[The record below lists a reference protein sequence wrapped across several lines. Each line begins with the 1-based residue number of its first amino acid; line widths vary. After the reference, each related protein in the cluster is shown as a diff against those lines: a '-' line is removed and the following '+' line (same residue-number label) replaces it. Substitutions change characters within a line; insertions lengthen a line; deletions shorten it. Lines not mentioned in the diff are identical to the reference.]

1 MSASITSNST
11 TITIDGAHKDFVGD
25 SGSTTTVIKRKS
37 GDAISNQQGRFLLW
51 KATVGDT
58 KTWEIRYIESA
69 TSTEITVGDGGF
81 KSAPPEDAVFAI
93 STNLEDIK
101 SAVPTACTSSGLNYS
116 FNGRQ
121 WDIKNGA
128 FLADVDRSLEM
139 SASGATGESYPTRY
153 ALGENC
159 AIQFG
164 RLLGGEANGSF
175 ETTQGC
181 RIRFKNEA
189 RSISLFDYYYQ
200 SSEPTY
206 PVVNFYGCLIESEG
220 DEMFMRAGGPL
231 RMIGCIVDGT
241 MGGRWLSEATE
252 LVQSRFSGNRN
263 GYIAWSLG
271 NTFTRPIESCTFYD
285 NVFACKAFIEYSGEF
300 RNTTFTDSNT
310 DIIHSDGVR
319 GSASTFKFID
329 STTFGADKIPHPK
342 GNIEQLK
349 SINYNVTDADGTG
362 LSDVL
367 VAVYDKDG
375 TLQTGGVQTSASGVV
390 GQILAK
396 FFIRPHHNT
405 TPHQV
410 QDKTPF
416 DIRIRKYGYTY
427 LGFSSAVSE
436 PIKQEVRLVVNP
448 DLVSNETQ
456 AQAIA
461 GINLD
466 FALSTLTISG
476 SVTPQ
481 DLYDFYQYQLA
492 QSANMQYAEEFT
504 KTGNHFDLGNWN
516 LIVDGVTYNGDFT
529 TGGTI
534 TLSNNG
540 VVVGTS
546 IDQNGTTVLLP
557 WSVDNV
563 EATATLQ
570 LYNVT
575 KSLEIENITVG
586 GSAGS
591 KVTASGYYD
600 ETEVSVGDNIRLR
613 ITYQA
618 GVNAFLPFE
627 TFGLATSVGI
637 TFRANQLADTIYNDN
652 AINAD
657 NLTTLTAD
665 YPNVQI
671 DISDGDNIADARE
684 LYAFYV
690 KQTTTS
696 TGIENWFGAIDA
708 IDHVNYRV
716 NTNRAD
722 IKLQNTGSSPLV
734 ISGARIF
741 RDNGTSILHADAGD
755 QPITQ
760 DNGELIQYIKG
771 QVNDSLSNQ
780 LPSAVTN
787 AINTNATITGIDK
800 NSKLIPALL

>member
-1 MSASITSNST
+1 
-11 TITIDGAHKDFVGD
+11 
-25 SGSTTTVIKRKS
+25 
-37 GDAISNQQGRFLLW
+37 
-51 KATVGDT
+51 
-58 KTWEIRYIESA
+58 
-69 TSTEITVGDGGF
+69 
-81 KSAPPEDAVFAI
+81 
-93 STNLEDIK
+93 
-101 SAVPTACTSSGLNYS
+101 
-116 FNGRQ
+116 
-121 WDIKNGA
+121 
-128 FLADVDRSLEM
+128 
-139 SASGATGESYPTRY
+139 
-153 ALGENC
+153 
-159 AIQFG
+159 
-164 RLLGGEANGSF
+164 
-175 ETTQGC
+175 
-181 RIRFKNEA
+181 
-189 RSISLFDYYYQ
+189 
-200 SSEPTY
+200 
-206 PVVNFYGCLIESEG
+206 
-220 DEMFMRAGGPL
+220 MFIRAGGPL
-231 RMIGCIVDGT
+231 RLIGTISDGN
-241 MGGRWLSEATE
+241 MGGRFYHEASE
-252 LVQSRFSGNRN
+252 LVDVRFSGNKDIGN
-263 GYIAWSLG
+263 PWSSATTLD
-271 NTFTRPIESCTFYD
+271 RPITNAFFYEND
-285 NVFACKAFIEYSGEF
+285 FAIKAFS
-300 RNTTFTDSNT
+300 NNNATFVNCRFSDSNGT
-310 DIIHSDGVR
+310 IVS
-319 GSASTFKFID
+319 SASAKLNLNFKFID
-329 STTFGADKIPHPK
+329 CTTFSESKISDPN
-342 GNIEQLK
+342 GNYKQGK
-349 SINYNVTDADGTG
+349 SINYEITDSNGVG

-367 VAVYDKDG
+367 VAVYD
-375 TLQTGGVQTSASGVV
+375 TNSLLQTGIQTSSSGSVSEIEAIFFDKLH
-390 GQILAK
+390 GQSA
-396 FFIRPHHNT
+396 T
-405 TPHQV
+405 TLS
-410 QDKTPF
+410 PF
-416 DIRIRKYGYTY
+416 VIRIRKYGYTY
-427 LGFSSAVSE
+427 LGFSSAVSDS
-436 PIKQEVRLVVNP
+436 IKQEVRLVVNP

-466 FALSTLTISG
+466 FATSTLTISG
-476 SVTPQ
+476 SVTSQ
-481 DLYDFYQYQLA
+481 DLYDYYQYQLA

-534 TLSNNG
+534 TLSNGG

-575 KSLEIENITVG
+575 QSLEIENITVG

-613 ITYQA
+613 ITCQA

-671 DISDGDNIADARE
+671 DINDGDNIADARE

-708 IDHVNYRV
+708 IDHMNYRV
-716 NTNRAD
+716 NTDRAD
-722 IKLQNTGSSPLV
+722 IKLQNTGSSPLI

-741 RDNGTSILHADAGD
+741 RDNGTSILHADVGD

-771 QVNDSLSNQ
+771 QVNESLSNQ
-780 LPSAVTN
+780 LPNAVAN